1 MDKKTFI
8 LLLVVFIDLIGF
20 GIVIPI
26 LPLLIQHIGGSTI
39 LVGIIISIFSL
50 FQFVFAPILGRLSD
64 KYGRKPVL
72 ILSSFLNSISYFLIF
87 FSQQIWLLILA
98 RMLAGIG
105 SANISV
111 AQAYI
116 ADTSSAHE
124 RTKKLGFIGAA
135 FGLGFIV
142 GPVLGGLVSSQFS
155 IQTAFLIPAILS
167 FINTGLIFL
176 ILPESNKILQKHIK
190 IELFNLK
197 VTREVLKPKNIAFL
211 LLLFFFV
218 NFALSLII
226 GVFSLLGQ
234 AKFGWNEAQNGYFF
248 GLIGIGSFTTQGFLI
263 ALMLKKINEIG
274 MIKMGLIIFSIS
286 IALMGLSPWS
296 WLTIVTGLVTPFA
309 VSLLMVNTQSLISME
324 SKPEEQ
330 GIVMGVAQSFGA
342 LGRVFGPL
350 IGGTLAIFSL
360 SLPFLVAGVVTVLI
374 FLFGGKYLKF
384 MSEAK
389 KLETNP
395 K

>member
-20 GIVIPI
+20 GVVIPI
-26 LPLLIQHIGGSTI
+26 LPLLIKNIGGSTI

-50 FQFVFAPILGRLSD
+50 FQFIFSPILGRLSD
-64 KYGRKPVL
+64 KYGRKPIL
-72 ILSSFLNSISYFLIF
+72 ILSSFLNSVSYFLIF
-87 FSQQIWLLILA
+87 FSQQIWLLLFA
-98 RMLAGIG
+98 RILAGIG

-142 GPVLGGLVSSQFS
+142 GPILGGLVSSKLS
-155 IQTAFLIPAILS
+155 IQAAFIIPAVLS
-167 FINTGLIFL
+167 LANTGLIYL
-176 ILPESNKILQKHIK
+176 ILPESNKVLQKHIK

-197 VTREVLKPKNIAFL
+197 VTKEVLKPKNIAFL

-234 AKFGWNEAQNGYFF
+234 ARFNWTEAQNGYFF
-248 GLIGIGSFTTQGFLI
+248 GLIGISSFTTQGFLI
-263 ALMLKKINEIG
+263 SLILKKINEIG

-286 IALMGLSPWS
+286 IVLMGISPWPA
-296 WLTIVTGLVTPFA
+296 LTIITGLITPFA
-309 VSLLMVNTQSLISME
+309 VNLIMVNTQSLISIE
-324 SKPEEQ
+324 SKAEEQ
-330 GIVMGVAQSFGA
+330 GIVMGVTQSFGA

-350 IGGTLAIFSL
+350 IGGMLAVYSL
-360 SLPFLVAGVVTVLI
+360 SVPFLVSGVVTILI
-374 FLFGGKYLKF
+374 LVFGGKYLKF
-384 MSEAK
+384 MSDLRK
-389 KLETNP
+389 SPN
-395 K
+395 